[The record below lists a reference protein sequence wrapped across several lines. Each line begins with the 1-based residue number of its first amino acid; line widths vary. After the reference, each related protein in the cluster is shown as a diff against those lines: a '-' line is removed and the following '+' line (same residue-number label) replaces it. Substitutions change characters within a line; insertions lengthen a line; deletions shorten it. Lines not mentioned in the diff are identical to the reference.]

1 MFLLSAKVRKEGR
14 TNGRKEG
21 WMEGRKDGRKD
32 DGSITIS
39 RRNFVGEGIEL
50 KNVPIGHRCFCCY

>member
-1 MFLLSAKVRKEGR
+1 MFLLLAKVRKDGRTEEQTEGR
-14 TNGRKEG
+14 T
-21 WMEGRKDGRKD
+21 

-50 KNVPIGHRCFCCY
+50 KNVPIGHRCFCCC

>member
-14 TNGRKEG
+14 KEG
-21 WMEGRKDGRKD
+21 WME
-32 DGSITIS
+32 GSITIS

-50 KNVPIGHRCFCCY
+50 KNVPIGHRCFCFC